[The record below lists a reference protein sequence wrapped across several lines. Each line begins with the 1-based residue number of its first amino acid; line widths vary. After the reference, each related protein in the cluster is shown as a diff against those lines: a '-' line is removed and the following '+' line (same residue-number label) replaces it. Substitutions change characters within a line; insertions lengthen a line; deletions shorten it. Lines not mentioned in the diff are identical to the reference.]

1 MLIYVYVYSTQDLFL
16 GVGWGKDASEGL
28 DAELT
33 TLTLRGED
41 NCLNPNTIPHPLSS
55 LLAPVI
61 SVLCMH
67 PALALGVGRG
77 LNSCAERNVK
87 VNRKNRQVTVQILHN
102 TDTDRDTEDGRG

>member
-1 MLIYVYVYSTQDLFL
+1 M
-16 GVGWGKDASEGL
+16 GWGRDASEGL

-55 LLAPVI
+55 LLAHVI

-67 PALALGVGRG
+67 PALGVGRG
-77 LNSCAERNVK
+77 LNSCAEGNVK
-87 VNRKNRQVTVQILHN
+87 VNRKNRQVTEQILHN
-102 TDTDRDTEDGRG
+102 TDTDRDIEHGRG